1 MYINTFKYT
10 PKDVSCQLCTEYVK
24 KLGCTALRC
33 PWLAE
38 RIEAGV
44 VGYREAVLETFPHER
59 RLFQRLNLLI
69 KHYPGS
75 LWSNEQHERRMQYQ
89 CAVQGY
95 IRLSIEDY
103 KYDSLSIENQS
114 LVLHEYAASMPE
126 ALNAEITEFIDN
138 GYSGTNF
145 ERPQVQKLIELVRV
159 NQIDCIIV
167 KDFSRFG
174 RNSIET
180 GYFIERVFPLFH
192 TRFISISDDFDSSKF
207 KGDTGGMDV
216 AFKYLISEYYSRDMS
231 IKTKS
236 AKYAKMQRGEYQS
249 KICPYGY
256 RKSADGRME
265 PDLEAATVVQLIFSL
280 SAGGMNAAAITRE
293 LFRRGI
299 PTPGEYKA
307 AHGNHTHDI
316 SRCHGIWSTSTILRI
331 LADERY
337 TGVYVIG
344 KRAVL
349 EVGGT
354 RSRLKDRESWYIIP
368 DHHPAIVEK
377 AVFDTVQASQLR
389 FSQPNKKKRDYPL
402 KGKAFCGCCGHALS
416 RTMQKTSYYYCRHSE
431 ADEESRCHKM
441 RLNAAELEQA
451 VFLTLKKQME
461 AAAPLAPDG
470 TLQVDASVPERAEY
484 EQQIEALQDGK
495 RTLYERYLMGE
506 IDLNTYKAEKAAC
519 DELLLKTKNA
529 YAAVLAQAKQKQDE
543 QARQDSRKEASKAI
557 FDADALTTE
566 LAELLID
573 RVLVY
578 PDKRIE
584 IAYKIQD
591 IFA

>member
-1 MYINTFKYT
+1 MQKY
-10 PKDVSCQLCTEYVK
+10 VI
-24 KLGCTALRC
+24 AL
-33 PWLAE
+33 
-38 RIEAGV
+38 
-44 VGYREAVLETFPHER
+44 
-59 RLFQRLNLLI
+59 
-69 KHYPGS
+69 
-75 LWSNEQHERRMQYQ
+75 
-89 CAVQGY
+89 Y

-145 ERPQVQKLIELVRV
+145 ERPQVQKLIEMVRA

-192 TRFISISDDFDSSKF
+192 TRFISISDD
-207 KGDTGGMDV
+207 
-216 AFKYLISEYYSRDMS
+216 MS

-265 PDLEAATVVQLIFSL
+265 PDPEAAAIVQLIFQL
-280 SAGGMNAAAITRE
+280 AAEGVNATAITRE
-293 LFRRGI
+293 LFRRNI
-299 PTPGEYKA
+299 PTPGQYKA
-307 AHGNHTHDI
+307 AHGNHSHDI
-316 SRCHGIWSTSTILRI
+316 SRCHGIWSASTILRI
-331 LADERY
+331 LEDERY

-389 FSQPNKKKRDYPL
+389 FSQPSKKKRDYPL

-416 RTMQKTSYYYCRHSE
+416 RTMNKTSYYYCRHSE
-431 ADEESRCHKM
+431 ADVESRCHKM
-441 RLNAAELEQA
+441 RLNAAELEQT

-470 TLQVDASVPERAEY
+470 TLRVDASVPEHAEY
-484 EQQIEALQDGK
+484 EQQIETLQDSK

-557 FDADALTTE
+557 FDADTLTTE

>member
-1 MYINTFKYT
+1 MKIHASGEDY
-10 PKDVSCQLCTEYVK
+10 L
-24 KLGCTALRC
+24 
-33 PWLAE
+33 
-38 RIEAGV
+38 
-44 VGYREAVLETFPHER
+44 EAVLVLQKNHGAVRSIDVAR
-59 RLFQRLNLLI
+59 RVGVS
-69 KHYPGS
+69 KASVSY
-75 LWSNEQHERRMQYQ
+75 
-89 CAVQGY
+89 AVSALREGGF
-95 IRLSIEDY
+95 LTVDSDY
-103 KYDSLSIENQS
+103 
-114 LVLHEYAASMPE
+114 VLHLTETGRNVAEKIYERHQFFTEQFIAAGVDPE
-126 ALNAEITEFIDN
+126 IAERDACRIEHAISQDTFEKIRD
-138 GYSGTNF
+138 SGTNF
-145 ERPQVQKLIELVRV
+145 ERPQVQKLIELVRA

-265 PDLEAATVVQLIFSL
+265 PDPEAAAVVQLIFQL
-280 SAGGMNAAAITRE
+280 AAEGINATAITRE
-293 LFRRGI
+293 LFRRSI
-299 PTPGEYKA
+299 PTPGQYKA

-316 SRCHGIWSTSTILRI
+316 SRCHGIWSASTILRI
-331 LADERY
+331 LEDERY

-354 RSRLKDRESWYIIP
+354 RSRLKDRELWYIIP

-416 RTMQKTSYYYCRHSE
+416 RTVQKTSYYYCRHSE

-484 EQQIEALQDGK
+484 EQQIEVLQDGK

-557 FDADALTTE
+557 FDADTLTIE

-591 IFA
+591 IFD